1 MLRSTIVYIALPHDL
16 LAPTT
21 EQALAAGRHVL
32 VEKPMALDDE
42 EARRLGRIAEARKLR
57 LGVFFQ
63 QRRAGTVSVARR
75 LVSGGAIGEVRM
87 ARIATVTDKPP
98 AYYRSGWSGR
108 VVDSWRTRRDQAG
121 GGVVLMNSIHQLDAF
136 RYITGLSF
144 VGVLAATATLSSDI
158 EVEDAASAT
167 LRLSN
172 GGLANL
178 AANAHSPGA
187 ATRNGSKS
195 TAATGASICPNSSSG
210 EPVRLFLRRP
220 WRGSPRRTV
229 DRHSRHARRQIHR
242 DGAVIRGGRAK
253 RRRAAGNRSRRRG
266 GGGDGAGDIRVGAN
280 RAGSSCR
287 ASRPTLRRRRL
298 GGFDLNRRT
307 SLAAENFL
315 ACMVRV
321 AHRPLPTP
329 RDETYC
335 KGGLPAAHGLGR

>member
-1 MLRSTIVYIALPHDL
+1 MPRPISVSPRPTIRNPANAADLAGPRGGTVHGALADLLADDAVDIVYIALPHYL

-42 EARRLGRIAEARKLR
+42 EARRLGRMAEARKLR

-63 QRRAGTVSVARR
+63 QRRAGTVGVARR

-108 VVDSWRTRRDQAG
+108 VVDGWRTRRDQAG

-136 RYITGLSF
+136 RYVTGLSF

-178 AANAHSPGA
+178 VATAHSPGA
-187 ATRNGSKS
+187 
-195 TAATGASICPNSSSG
+195 G
-210 EPVRLFLRRP
+210 EPGTDRNRRQRRAHRFARLVERRAGP
-220 WRGSPRRTV
+220 AVPASAVGGSPRRTA
-229 DRHSRHARRQIHR
+229 DRHSRHARRQVHR
-242 DGAVIRGGRAK
+242 DGALIRGGRAK
-253 RRRAAGNRSRRRG
+253 RRRAAGDRSRRRG
-266 GGGDGAGDIRVGAN
+266 GGGNGAGDIRVGADRPGG
-280 RAGSSCR
+280 RA
-287 ASRPTLRRRRL
+287 A
-298 GGFDLNRRT
+298 
-307 SLAAENFL
+307 
-315 ACMVRV
+315 
-321 AHRPLPTP
+321 
-329 RDETYC
+329 
-335 KGGLPAAHGLGR
+335 